1 MIHISAVLQSVKKRD
16 RGTEKSK
23 VFVAVSI
30 DKKGRPKYLKMQT
43 TDNIQQKSVREFAQ
57 ANIQAEA
64 TIISDGYR
72 SYIPALKDYK
82 HEHGV
87 YNPDTGMLHWLH
99 TMIGNARAFILGTIT
114 VYLRKTY
121 RNTLMNSAI
130 VLIVAISP
138 ICATD

>member
-1 MIHISAVLQSVKKRD
+1 MKQCDINCMLLGTIEFDDTYIGGPTVGKKRG
-16 RGTEKSK
+16 RGTEQSK

-30 DKKGRPKYLKMQT
+30 DKK
-43 TDNIQQKSVREFAQ
+43 FAQ

>member
-1 MIHISAVLQSVKKRD
+1 
-16 RGTEKSK
+16 
-23 VFVAVSI
+23 
-30 DKKGRPKYLKMQT
+30 MQT

-87 YNPDTGMLHWLH
+87 YNPDAGMLH
-99 TMIGNARAFILGTIT
+99 
-114 VYLRKTY
+114 
-121 RNTLMNSAI
+121 
-130 VLIVAISP
+130 
-138 ICATD
+138 